1 MYVRI
6 GCIGGHCQEHISR
19 FGDICGNINCIG
31 GHCQEPI
38 SRFGDICGNIECI
51 HILLKRGPT

>member
-1 MYVRI
+1 MVEFVTAV
-6 GCIGGHCQEHISR
+6 HVVQS
-19 FGDICGNINCIG
+19 GDICGNINCAG

-51 HILLKRGPT
+51 HIWLKRGPT